1 MFHDSVLLKPVF
13 LLVKLINTSYEN
25 SILKRVVTSVINF
38 FKTLNRFYENSVTVR
53 IAKLITEML
62 YNSAIIGFFTR
73 KGKMSRWWEHSLAYR
88 IINGC
93 FEVPSKILKGFY
105 QKHEE
110 IFLESIAVKAAKALL
125 QRIEYI
131 VGLFLI
137 VILVVPHERWNNVY
151 NVAIALFLVF
161 LIFINT
167 IIQRHWMFNFKAL
180 DCTLILFM
188 TAVVVSFATSMN
200 ISSSIKYMLF
210 YAACFLFV
218 LIIVSTAKN
227 ENSLQTIIEMMLFGV
242 TAIGIFGLWQSIS
255 GAVVFDPSLT
265 DVEMNQGMPGRI
277 YATMSNP
284 NNFGEI
290 LVMSLP
296 FYVSVILN
304 SKTFFKKMIYFIM
317 ALPPLLALFNTGSRS
332 SWIGFAV
339 SVIVITFLLNKRLLP
354 FIILGGVMMIPFLPQ
369 YVYNRIL
376 TIFRAAQDTS
386 TQTRVKILQTV
397 EPMFKHYMLSGVGL
411 GSDIFRQLIQNYK
424 LYTKAV
430 PPHTHIL
437 YLQIWIEMGLAGFV
451 TFMWYIYRTIKNSV
465 IGIYNSSL
473 TLKTILAAG
482 TAALCGILVTSLVE
496 YSWYYPRVMVM
507 FWVLLG
513 IIAAAT
519 YLAELKNRRLS
530 EMD

>member
-1 MFHDSVLLKPVF
+1 VLLKPVF
-13 LLVKLINTSYEN
+13 FVIQVINTSYES
-25 SILKRVVTSVINF
+25 SILKKVVTSVINF
-38 FKTLNRFYENSVTVR
+38 FRKLNSFYENSLTAY
-53 IAKLITEML
+53 IAKSITEIL
-62 YNSAIIGFFTR
+62 HNSAIIGFFIR
-73 KGKMSRWWEHSLAYR
+73 KGKMARWWEHSWVFR

-93 FEVPSKILKGFY
+93 FEVPSKILKSFY
-105 QKHEE
+105 QKYEE
-110 IFLESIAVKAAKALL
+110 IFLGSIAIRTLKFLL
-125 QRIEYI
+125 QRIECI

-137 VILVVPHERWNNVY
+137 AILVVPHEKWNNIY

-167 IIQRHWMFNFKAL
+167 VIQRHWMFNFKAL
-180 DCTLILFM
+180 DYTLILFM
-188 TAVVVSFATSMN
+188 TAVAVSFATSMN
-200 ISSSIKYMLF
+200 ISSSIKYLLF
-210 YAACFLFV
+210 YIACFLFV
-218 LIIVSTAKN
+218 LVIVSTVKN
-227 ENSLQTIIEMMLFGV
+227 ENSLQTIIEMMLFGITV
-242 TAIGIFGLWQSIS
+242 IGLFGLWQSIS

-290 LVMSLP
+290 LIMALP

-304 SKTFFKKMIYFIM
+304 SKTFFKKMVFIAM
-317 ALPPLLALFNTGSRS
+317 ALPPALALFLTGSRS

-339 SVIVITFLLNKRLLP
+339 SVVVITFLLNKRLLP
-354 FIILGGVMMIPFLPQ
+354 FILLGGVMMIPFLPQ
-369 YVYNRIL
+369 YVYKRIL
-376 TIFRAAQDTS
+376 TIFRASQDTS
-386 TQTRVKILQTV
+386 AQTRIKILQTV
-397 EPMFKHYMLSGVGL
+397 EPMLKEYMVSGVGL

-437 YLQIWIEMGLAGFV
+437 YLQIWIEIGLVGIITFV
-451 TFMWYIYRTIKNSV
+451 WYIYRTIKNSV
-465 IGIYNSSL
+465 IGIYNSSQC
-473 TLKTILAAG
+473 LKTILAAG

-513 IIAAAT
+513 ILASAT
-519 YLAELKNRRLS
+519 YLAELKSRKLS

>member
-1 MFHDSVLLKPVF
+1 MLHNSVLLKPIIFMIQV
-13 LLVKLINTSYEN
+13 INTSYES
-25 SILKRVVTSVINF
+25 SILKKVVTSIINF
-38 FKTLNRFYENSVTVR
+38 FRKLNHFYENSFTAY
-53 IAKLITEML
+53 IAKSITGLL

-73 KGKMSRWWEHSLAYR
+73 KGKMARWWEHSLAYR

-93 FEVPSKILKGFY
+93 FEVPSRILKGFY
-105 QKHEE
+105 QKYEAV
-110 IFLESIAVKAAKALL
+110 FLESAVIRALKFLL
-125 QRIEYI
+125 QRLECI

-137 VILVVPHERWNNVY
+137 VILVVPHERWNNIY

-167 IIQRHWMFNFKAL
+167 IIQRYWMFNFKAL
-180 DCTLILFM
+180 DYTLILFM

-200 ISSSIKYMLF
+200 ISSSIKYLLF
-210 YAACFLFV
+210 YVAGFLFV
-218 LIIVSTAKN
+218 LVIVSTVKN
-227 ENSLQTIIEMMLFGV
+227 ENSLQTIIEMMLFGITV
-242 TAIGIFGLWQSIS
+242 IGSYGLWQSIS

-265 DVEMNQGMPGRI
+265 DVGMNQGMPGRI

-290 LVMSLP
+290 LIMALP

-304 SKTFFKKMIYFIM
+304 SKTFFKKVVYIVM
-317 ALPPLLALFNTGSRS
+317 ALPPLVALFNTGSRS

-339 SVIVITFLLNKRLLP
+339 SVIVITFLINKRLLP
-354 FIILGGVMMIPFLPQ
+354 FILLGGVMMIPFLPQ

-376 TIFRAAQDTS
+376 TIFRASQDTS
-386 TQTRVKILQTV
+386 AQTRIKILQTV
-397 EPMFKHYMLSGVGL
+397 KPMLKTYMVSGVGL

-437 YLQIWIEMGLAGFV
+437 YLQIWIEIGLAGFA
-451 TFMWYIYRTIKNSV
+451 TFIWYIYRTIKNSV
-465 IGIYNSSL
+465 IGVYNSTP

-482 TAALCGILVTSLVE
+482 TAALSGILVTSLVE

-513 IIAAAT
+513 IIASAIS
-519 YLAELKNRRLS
+519 LAELKNRKLS